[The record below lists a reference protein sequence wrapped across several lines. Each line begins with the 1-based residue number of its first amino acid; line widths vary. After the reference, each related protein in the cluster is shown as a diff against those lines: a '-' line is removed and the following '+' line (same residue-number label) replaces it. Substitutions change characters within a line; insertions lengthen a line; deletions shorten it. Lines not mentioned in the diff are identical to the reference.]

1 MKPVVSSF
9 KCKMYKNVIALAT
22 NTINRCINISTTVF
36 IIILIKHNGNVLRKL
51 AEFQQSVNVKVLYFH

>member
-1 MKPVVSSF
+1 MKPVE
-9 KCKMYKNVIALAT
+9 MYKNVIALAT
-22 NTINRCINISTTVF
+22 NTINRCINISTTIIF